1 MKARYLIVAGLLA
14 AATLPACTM
23 SSKILVA
30 NSFSGDD
37 KTAKILILDS
47 GQIDPSTKKHL
58 FNVFVRM
65 CDLNAQG
72 AESSCKDTK
81 LVDNVVPGSVY

>member
-1 MKARYLIVAGLLA
+1 MNARCLFALGLLA
-14 AATLPACTM
+14 AATLPACSV

-30 NSFSGDD
+30 NNFSGED

-47 GQIDPSTKKHL
+47 GQINPATKRHL
-58 FNVFVRM
+58 YNVFVRM

-72 AESSCKDTK
+72 GESSCKDTK
-81 LVDNVVPGSVY
+81 LVDNVIPGSVY